1 MYITLYITCISPL
14 QVTVLPPGEWDP
26 QIRLEPPAQL
36 PSQANRLNGDTSS
49 DNKGPP
55 SPHPVQF
62 SKIPFSGVWSDI
74 KRRYSVYHT
83 DYIDAIWDSSTKKC
97 SILTLLSTIATIVF
111 IYFANISPAIT
122 FGQVLSEK
130 TRGNLVGVVM

>member
-1 MYITLYITCISPL
+1 M
-14 QVTVLPPGEWDP
+14 
-26 QIRLEPPAQL
+26 
-36 PSQANRLNGDTSS
+36 
-49 DNKGPP
+49 
-55 SPHPVQF
+55 
-62 SKIPFSGVWSDI
+62 WSDM

-83 DYIDAIWDSSTKKC
+83 DFKDAIWDTSTNKC

-130 TRGNLVGVVM
+130 TNGSLVSIVT